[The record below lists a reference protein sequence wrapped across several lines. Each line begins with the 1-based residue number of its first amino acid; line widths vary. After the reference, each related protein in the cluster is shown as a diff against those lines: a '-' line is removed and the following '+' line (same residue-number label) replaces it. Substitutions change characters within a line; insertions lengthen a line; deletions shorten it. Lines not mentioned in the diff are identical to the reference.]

1 MMNTDDEKIGSMRS
15 AVDMDI
21 IGDNISDIAEFTI
34 EKYEFKNDSTL
45 SSEARK
51 DAVTLIEEVLWHRV
65 GELNLLRKQY
75 LAGMFSLAEETL
87 GEVVDKRQ

>member
-1 MMNTDDEKIGSMRS
+1 MNTDDEKIGSMRS

-34 EKYEFKNDSTL
+34 EKYEFKNDNTL
-45 SSEARK
+45 SSEVRK
-51 DAVTLIEEVLWHRV
+51 NAVATIEEVLWQQV
-65 GELNLLRKQY
+65 AELNLLRKQY

-87 GEVVDKRQ
+87 GDVVDQRR